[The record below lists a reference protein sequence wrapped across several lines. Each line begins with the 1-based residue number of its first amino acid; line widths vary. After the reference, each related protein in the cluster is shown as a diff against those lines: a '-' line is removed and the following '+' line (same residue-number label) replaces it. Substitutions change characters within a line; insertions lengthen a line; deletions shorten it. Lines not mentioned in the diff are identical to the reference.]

1 MASCGIRSHST
12 HAGQALALLNSSLS
26 QRQSL
31 RWAARLQT
39 QLGHRP
45 ASWIGQIYQQALA
58 RPPTR
63 EEMRLGKRYLAE
75 QQALIAAD
83 RQAGATLT
91 DDDRL
96 LALADYC
103 QVIMNLDEF
112 LFVR

>member
-1 MASCGIRSHST
+1 M
-12 HAGQALALLNSSLS
+12 L
-26 QRQSL
+26 
-31 RWAARLQT
+31 ARLQ
-39 QLGHRP
+39 QVLARP
-45 ASWIGQIYQQALA
+45 QKALARLQQALA

-63 EEMRLGKRYLAE
+63 EELRLGKRYLAE

-83 RQAGATLT
+83 RQDGATLT
-91 DDDRL
+91 DDDSL